1 MAIEGFGDPF
11 IVCCFISDSLV
22 FVALYHNF
30 SDTHYHFVYDIE
42 KRAIHGETY
51 SFKMYRNKKNFPYKS
66 FYNEDLNE
74 VYLFYRQGQS
84 MIINP
89 ESPGE
94 YVLDRMTE
102 MDLG

>member
-42 KRAIHGETY
+42 KRAIHGETV
-51 SFKMYRNKKNFPYKS
+51 SFKMDSNKKNFPYKS

-74 VYLFYRQGQS
+74 VYLFYRQG
-84 MIINP
+84 
-89 ESPGE
+89 
-94 YVLDRMTE
+94 
-102 MDLG
+102 

>member
-1 MAIEGFGDPF
+1 MKVI
-11 IVCCFISDSLV
+11 I
-22 FVALYHNF
+22 
-30 SDTHYHFVYDIE
+30 
-42 KRAIHGETY
+42 GETV
-51 SFKMYRNKKNFPYKS
+51 SFKMDSNKKNFPYKS

-89 ESPGE
+89 ERPGE